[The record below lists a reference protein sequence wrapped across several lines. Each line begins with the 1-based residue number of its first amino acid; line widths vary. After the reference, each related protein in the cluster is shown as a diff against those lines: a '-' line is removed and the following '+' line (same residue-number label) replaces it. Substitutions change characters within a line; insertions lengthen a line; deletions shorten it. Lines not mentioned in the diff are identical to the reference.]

1 MNTHGINLN
10 TILTTEQM
18 AELAQV
24 HATTL
29 RNWARAGIVRHYR
42 FGRVLRFRPGE
53 VLEDLAVPTR

>member
-1 MNTHGINLN
+1 MNTHDTNLN

-29 RNWARAGIVRHYR
+29 RNWARAGRVRHYR
-42 FGRVLRFRPGE
+42 FGRVLRFKPSE
-53 VLEDLAVPTR
+53 VLEDLASPAR

>member
-1 MNTHGINLN
+1 MKTQPNNPT

-42 FGRVLRFRPGE
+42 FGRVLRFRPDE